1 MPDDYFTCDVL
12 DEIRDHAEDAAAE
25 FATEEGGVRDALAA
39 AYETL
44 AAAVEG
50 VHALKHV
57 AVPDLPGKKSTRHLE
72 LVRDGEKKE
81 DDK

>member
-1 MPDDYFTCDVL
+1 MSDEYFSCDVL
-12 DEIRDHAEDAAAE
+12 DEIRDHAEEAAADL
-25 FATEEGGVRDALAA
+25 ATEEGGVRDALSA

-50 VHALKHV
+50 VHTLKHV
-57 AVPDLPGKKSTRHLE
+57 IEPDLSGKKNTRHLE

-81 DDK
+81 DDR